1 MNSSKFNTALE
12 TGERLYPNTSTE
24 GREVIRQELRS
35 LRDSWESYVDGL
47 NDAQHRLEQ
56 SLHQWGTYNENYDQ
70 ILAWVKDMEYK
81 LTCIVELKNT
91 LPEKKAMLQSY
102 RVYLGVL
109 LRLPLGGSSG
119 GLNVI
124 L

>member
-1 MNSSKFNTALE
+1 M
-12 TGERLYPNTSTE
+12 
-24 GREVIRQELRS
+24 IRQELRS